1 MRLIKFFKGLF
12 IILIITLMILMFN
25 RLSNLDLKEKWD
37 VYNKVIGSTH
47 VEVIKDDVSVLN
59 TDKIDHDHFILS
71 TISSITEDS
80 IKSNLEKSNVSIR
93 FSKNNQSFIDAEIYF
108 LKNEDF
114 LTPENNFV
122 NTLKNEERVFVII
135 KYKGMFKTKYMLIEL
150 TEALIEFI
158 GNSVTR

>member
-1 MRLIKFFKGLF
+1 MSIKKIIKGLCLV
-12 IILIITLMILMFN
+12 LIITTMVIMLNKIFTSDM
-25 RLSNLDLKEKWD
+25 KEKWD

-93 FSKNNQSFIDAEIYF
+93 FSKNNQTFIDAEIYF

-135 KYKGMFKTKYMLIEL
+135 KYMGMFKTKYMLIEL
-150 TEALIEFI
+150 TEELIEFI